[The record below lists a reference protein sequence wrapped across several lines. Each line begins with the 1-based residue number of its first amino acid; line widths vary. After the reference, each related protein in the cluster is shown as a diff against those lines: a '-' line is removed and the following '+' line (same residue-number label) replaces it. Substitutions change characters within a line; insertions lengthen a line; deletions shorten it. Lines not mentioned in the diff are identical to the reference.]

1 MKKILLTGLTAFLIA
16 AFIVPVNASENIHIN
31 YTEEI
36 SLNEEQ
42 VNILKK
48 FNSLFIDKG
57 LAEKMKL
64 NESGSI
70 YFEENDL
77 ADLNNDEL
85 SLVSSMINISSIYPY
100 TETLNQNVPQT
111 RVTVKN
117 WRIYFTYSEV
127 RKYFSGAASI
137 GPHAV
142 YAAMVALGSVIG
154 GPLGTGITALLGA
167 VGGSVLYSNVIKALN
182 NHRGM
187 YIGFTG
193 CGLA

>member
-85 SLVSSMINISSIYPY
+85 S
-100 TETLNQNVPQT
+100 
-111 RVTVKN
+111 
-117 WRIYFTYSEV
+117 
-127 RKYFSGAASI
+127 
-137 GPHAV
+137 
-142 YAAMVALGSVIG
+142 
-154 GPLGTGITALLGA
+154 
-167 VGGSVLYSNVIKALN
+167 
-182 NHRGM
+182 
-187 YIGFTG
+187 
-193 CGLA
+193 

>member
-64 NESGSI
+64 NEVL
-70 YFEENDL
+70 E
-77 ADLNNDEL
+77 
-85 SLVSSMINISSIYPY
+85 
-100 TETLNQNVPQT
+100 
-111 RVTVKN
+111 
-117 WRIYFTYSEV
+117 
-127 RKYFSGAASI
+127 
-137 GPHAV
+137 
-142 YAAMVALGSVIG
+142 YAKID
-154 GPLGTGITALLGA
+154 
-167 VGGSVLYSNVIKALN
+167 KK
-182 NHRGM
+182 
-187 YIGFTG
+187 
-193 CGLA
+193 

>member
-111 RVTVKN
+111 RVTVKLEN
-117 WRIYFTYSEV
+117 IF
-127 RKYFSGAASI
+127 
-137 GPHAV
+137 
-142 YAAMVALGSVIG
+142 
-154 GPLGTGITALLGA
+154 
-167 VGGSVLYSNVIKALN
+167 
-182 NHRGM
+182 
-187 YIGFTG
+187 YI
-193 CGLA
+193 L

>member
-1 MKKILLTGLTAFLIA
+1 MKKILLVGLTAFLITS
-16 AFIVPVNASENIHIN
+16 FTVPVNASEDTHNN
-31 YTEEI
+31 YTEDI
-36 SLNEEQ
+36 SISEEQ
-42 VNILKK
+42 VNMMQE

-64 NESGSI
+64 NEQGSI

-77 ADLNNDEL
+77 ANLNEDEL
-85 SLVSSMINISSIYPY
+85 NLVSSMTDISSIYPY
-100 TETLNQNVPQT
+100 TETINQNIPQT

-127 RKYFSGAASI
+127 RQYFSGAAAI

-142 YAAMVALGSVIG
+142 YAAMIALGSVIG
-154 GPLGTGITALLGA
+154 GPLGTGISALLGA

-182 NHRGM
+182 NRRGM